1 MVTVN
6 DPKNYE
12 DQHGGYGYGVRKK
25 EGEIIHEFFA
35 AMNMTVGNTFWNIFT
50 ESLTNSDGLL
60 FGKEKPKGVF
70 KKYKSLT

>member
-35 AMNMTVGNTFWNIFT
+35 AMNMTVGNTC
-50 ESLTNSDGLL
+50 
-60 FGKEKPKGVF
+60 
-70 KKYKSLT
+70 